1 MNKQNWPLLKKE
13 NIYIISLFRD
23 PIDYLLSYYNFIK
36 GLEKMQTDVMSKKIM
51 KLFNISNNF
60 EEFIE
65 HDIIHNG
72 QCKYLLNRYLDKNI
86 NFKDIKIIFDA
97 MDQKIIYF
105 GITNN
110 FNTSIEYFNTILN
123 QKIFEKNITKQNI
136 KKKKYIER
144 KDLSKKTIQKLKK
157 KNNLDYLVFNKIK
170 NILLREN
177 GGVIE

>member
-1 MNKQNWPLLKKE
+1 
-13 NIYIISLFRD
+13 
-23 PIDYLLSYYNFIK
+23 
-36 GLEKMQTDVMSKKIM
+36 M

-72 QCKYLLNRYLDKNI
+72 QCKYLLNRYLDENI
-86 NFKDIKIIFDA
+86 TFKDIKIIFDA

-136 KKKKYIER
+136 
-144 KDLSKKTIQKLKK
+144 TK
-157 KNNLDYLVFNKIK
+157 KNI
-170 NILLREN
+170 
-177 GGVIE
+177 